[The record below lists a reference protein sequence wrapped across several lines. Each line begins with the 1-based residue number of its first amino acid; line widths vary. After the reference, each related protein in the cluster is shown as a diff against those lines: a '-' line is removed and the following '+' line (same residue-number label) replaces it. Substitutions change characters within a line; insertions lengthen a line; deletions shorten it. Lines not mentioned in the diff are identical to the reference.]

1 MKGVGRVS
9 ERGMKRCKIVAMML
23 LLACCCMTTYYFHVV
38 LGIGAVFSH
47 LFYIPIILAALW
59 WRKKGLFVAI
69 FLAAL
74 LVLSHLFMRHDV
86 TTVYDYIRAPVLII
100 VSITIIVLTD
110 RVIHAE
116 HQAHLSGI
124 FKTIKNVNHLVVTTK
139 DRSSLLN
146 KVCDAVIEEQRYCA
160 SCIACFGGD
169 SFTAVS
175 SSCASDADG
184 ISRFCDSMSN
194 SNPPKCVKDVLATE
208 EQPDQDNHE
217 NLIKAMNKT
226 ADCRG
231 CPFEDTCAGS
241 NVAVT
246 RIEHAGKQFGLFAII
261 FLPGVKVRKGE
272 KELLKEVASS
282 IAIALDNMA
291 LEEMR
296 KQSDAA
302 LQESEALYRAIF
314 ENTVDGIAI
323 YDAVDDGADFI
334 FADINKGSETID
346 NIKREEVISRSILG
360 VFPGVEEFGLLEVF
374 RRVWATGMP
383 EHHPIS
389 MYQDNRIAGWREHF
403 VYKLPSGEIASV
415 YHDETNRRIAE
426 ESLKRSERQLRE
438 TKEYLTNVIES
449 SADAVVVV
457 DMDGIVR
464 DWNAGAEG
472 YMGYTAD
479 EVLGTHNRRF
489 FANPAEADR
498 IIEMVN
504 RDGKIRHYRTIA
516 TRKGGTPVQ
525 ISMSVAMLKDKDG
538 VPIGTVRVS
547 RDITETMEFEAK
559 IRKERDNLN
568 LMFDAMADWV
578 YVVSDNYKIEFMN
591 KALVNIFG
599 DRAGSTCYGVFHNRE
614 EPCPL
619 CKNPRVL
626 RGETVRWEWH
636 ANRRD
641 RTYDLIETPFKNID
655 GTISKLTMFRD
666 ITRRKQ
672 AEKRIKEEYHR
683 AEFYTDIMG
692 HDINNMNQVTIGY
705 LDLMLQ
711 MPDFPDQ
718 FKEHI
723 RTALKHAKKSAN
735 LIANVKKLSR
745 VRSGEIELHTIDIYP
760 AFTSAVEDA
769 KSVQGKVR
777 VNSNITDGQYFIRG
791 NDLLFDVFANLLN
804 NAVKFDEH
812 EIIEID
818 VNIDSP
824 ASTPANREYWQIEVM
839 DHGHGISDKYKEV
852 IFNRLEQ
859 AGESSQG
866 SGLGLTIVKNIV
878 ESYGGTVQ
886 VEDRI
891 RGNWTHGSK
900 FVINLPKGK
909 NDDNNTHS
917 GR

>member
-1 MKGVGRVS
+1 MKSVGGVSDG
-9 ERGMKRCKIVAMML
+9 GMEWCKIVAMAL

-47 LFYIPIILAALW
+47 LFYIPIILAAMW
-59 WRKKGLFVAI
+59 WRAKGLFVAI

-74 LVLSHLFMRHDV
+74 LVLSHFFLRSDV
-86 TTVYDYIRAPVLII
+86 TTIYDYIRAPMLIL
-100 VSITIIVLTD
+100 VSLTIIVLVD
-110 RVIHAE
+110 RVVHAE

-169 SFTAVS
+169 SFISVAN
-175 SSCASDADG
+175 SCADDADN
-184 ISRFCDSMSN
+184 ISRFCDSMSG
-194 SNPPKCVKDVLATE
+194 SNPPECVRDVLARE
-208 EQPDQDNHE
+208 EDPEYQDNQE
-217 NLIKAMNKT
+217 CLIKTMNKPRG
-226 ADCRG
+226 CRG
-231 CPFEDTCAGS
+231 CPFEGTCAGCD
-241 NVAVT
+241 VAVA
-246 RIEHAGKQFGLFAII
+246 RIEHAGKRFGLFAII
-261 FLPGVKVRKGE
+261 FLPGVRVRKGE

-282 IAIALDNMA
+282 VAIALDNME

-302 LQESEALYRAIF
+302 LQESEALYRAVF

-323 YDAVDDGADFI
+323 YDVVDGGKDFV
-334 FADINKGSETID
+334 FADINKGGETID
-346 NIKREEVISRSILG
+346 NIKREEVTRRSVLE

-374 RRVWATGMP
+374 RRVWATGVP

-389 MYQDNRIAGWREHF
+389 MYQDNRIAGWRENF

-426 ESLKRSERQLRE
+426 EALKRSERQLRE
-438 TKEYLTNVIES
+438 TKEYLANVIES

-489 FANPAEADR
+489 FADPAEADR
-498 IIEMVN
+498 ITRMVS
-504 RDGKIRHYRTIA
+504 RDGQIKHHRTIA
-516 TRKGGTPVQ
+516 TRKGGTPVH
-525 ISMSVAMLKDKDG
+525 ISMSVAMLKDRDG

-547 RDITETMEFEAK
+547 RDITETVEFEAK
-559 IRKERDNLN
+559 IRKERDNLT
-568 LMFDAMADWV
+568 LMFDAMADGV
-578 YVVSDNYKIEFMN
+578 YVVSDDYKIEFMN

-599 DRAGSTCYGVFHNRE
+599 DRAGSTCYKVFHNRE
-614 EPCPL
+614 DPCPH

-636 ANRRD
+636 THRRD
-641 RTYDLIETPFKNID
+641 RTFDLIETPLKNID
-655 GTISKLTMFRD
+655 GTVSKLTMFRD
-666 ITRRKQ
+666 ITRRKL
-672 AEKRIKEEYHR
+672 AEKRIEEEYHR

-718 FKEHI
+718 FRKQI
-723 RTALKHAKKSAN
+723 MTALKHAKKSAN
-735 LIANVKKLSR
+735 LIANVKKLSK
-745 VRSGEIELHTIDIYP
+745 VRSGEIELNTIDIYP
-760 AFTSAVEDA
+760 AFTSASDDA
-769 KSVQGKVR
+769 KSVPEEVR
-777 VNSNITDGQYFIRG
+777 INSNITEGRYFIRG

-812 EIIEID
+812 EIVEID
-818 VNIDSP
+818 VNIDSS
-824 ASTPANREYWQIEVM
+824 ASADGACWQIEVA
-839 DHGHGISDKYKEV
+839 DHGHGISDEYKEV
-852 IFNRLEQ
+852 VFNRLEQ

-866 SGLGLTIVKNIV
+866 SGLGLTIVKNVV
-878 ESYGGTVQ
+878 ESYGGTVR
-886 VEDRI
+886 VEDRV
-891 RGNWTHGSK
+891 RGDWTRGSK
-900 FVINLPKGK
+900 IVINLPKGESDG
-909 NDDNNTHS
+909 NDIHS
-917 GR
+917 G

>member
-9 ERGMKRCKIVAMML
+9 KRGMERCKIVAMML
-23 LLACCCMTTYYFHVV
+23 MLACCCMTTYYFHVV

-47 LFYIPIILAALW
+47 LFYIPIIIAALW

-69 FLAAL
+69 FLAIL
-74 LVLSHLFMRHDV
+74 LVLSHFFLRPDV
-86 TTVYDYIRAPVLII
+86 TTIYDYIRAPMLII
-100 VSITIIVLTD
+100 VSITIVVLMN
-110 RVIHAE
+110 RVVHAE
-116 HQAHLSGI
+116 HQAHLSSI

-146 KVCDAVIEEQRYCA
+146 KIVDAVIEEQRYCA

-169 SFTAVS
+169 SFTAVA
-175 SSCASDADG
+175 SSCAGDADG
-184 ISRFCDSMSN
+184 ISRFCDSMSG
-194 SNPPKCVKDVLATE
+194 SNPPECVKDVLARE
-208 EQPDQDNHE
+208 EDPE
-217 NLIKAMNKT
+217 NQEDLIKAINKPG
-226 ADCRG
+226 DCGG
-231 CPFEDTCAGS
+231 CPLEGTCAGS
-241 NVAVT
+241 DVAVA
-246 RIEHAGKQFGLFAII
+246 RIEHAGKRFGLFAII
-261 FLPGVKVRKGE
+261 FLPGVRVRKGE

-282 IAIALDNMA
+282 VAIALDNME
-291 LEEMR
+291 LEDMR

-302 LQESEALYRAIF
+302 LQENEALYRAVF

-323 YDAVDDGADFI
+323 YDVADDGMDFI

-346 NIKREEVISRSILG
+346 NIKREEVISRSILE

-374 RRVWATGMP
+374 RRVWATGTP

-479 EVLGTHNRRF
+479 EVIGTHNKRF
-489 FANPAEADR
+489 FADPAEADR
-498 IIEMVN
+498 IMGMVG
-504 RDGKIRHYRTIA
+504 RDGEIRHYITIA
-516 TRKGGTPVQ
+516 TRKDGTPVH

-547 RDITETMEFEAK
+547 RDITETVEFEAK

-568 LMFDAMADWV
+568 LMFDAMADGV
-578 YVVSDNYKIEFMN
+578 YVVSDDHKIEFMN

-599 DRAGSTCYGVFHNRE
+599 DQAGSTCYRVFHNRE

-636 ANRRD
+636 THKRD
-641 RTYDLIETPFKNID
+641 KTYDLIETPLKNID
-655 GTISKLTMFRD
+655 GTVSKLTIFRD
-666 ITRRKQ
+666 ITRRKR
-672 AEKRIKEEYHR
+672 AEKRIEEEYHR

-718 FKEHI
+718 FRKHI
-723 RTALKHAKKSAN
+723 RTALKHAKKGAN

-745 VRSGEIELHTIDIYP
+745 VRSGEIERNTIDVYP
-760 AFTSAVEDA
+760 AFASASDDA
-769 KSVQGKVR
+769 KSVPKEVR
-777 VNSNITDGQYFIRG
+777 INSNITEGRYFIRG

-812 EIIEID
+812 EIVDID
-818 VNIDSP
+818 VNIDSS
-824 ASTPANREYWQIEVM
+824 ASASADGAYWQIEVA
-839 DHGHGISDKYKEV
+839 DHGHGISDEYKEV
-852 IFNRLEQ
+852 VFNRLEQ

-866 SGLGLTIVKNIV
+866 SGLGLTIVKNVV
-878 ESYGGTVQ
+878 ESYGGTVR
-886 VEDRI
+886 VEDRV
-891 RGNWTHGSK
+891 RGDCTRGSK
-900 FVINLPKGK
+900 FIIDLPKGERGG
-909 NDDNNTHS
+909 NDSHS

>member
-1 MKGVGRVS
+1 VNGVGRVS
-9 ERGMKRCKIVAMML
+9 KRDVERCKIIAMML
-23 LLACCCMTTYYFHVV
+23 LLACCCMITYYFHVV

-59 WRKKGLFVAI
+59 WREKGLFVAI

-86 TTVYDYIRAPVLII
+86 TTLYDYIRAPMLII
-100 VSITIIVLTD
+100 VSVTIIVLVD
-110 RVIHAE
+110 RVVHAE
-116 HQAHLSGI
+116 QEAHLNRI

-139 DRSSLLN
+139 DRARLLN
-146 KVCDAVIEEQRYCA
+146 KVCDVVIEEQRYCA

-169 SFTAVS
+169 SFTAVA
-175 SSCASDADG
+175 SSCADAADDV
-184 ISRFCDSMSN
+184 SRFCDRMSG
-194 SNPPKCVKDVLATE
+194 SDPLGCVRDVLAGE
-208 EQPDQDNHE
+208 DMV
-217 NLIKAMNKT
+217 KVMNKPE
-226 ADCRG
+226 DCRG
-231 CPFEDTCAGS
+231 CPFEGTCAGS
-241 NVAVT
+241 NVAVA
-246 RIEHAGKQFGLFAII
+246 RIEHAGKRFGLFAII
-261 FLPGVKVRKGE
+261 FLPGVRVRKGE

-282 IAIALDNMA
+282 VAIALDNME

-302 LQESEALYRAIF
+302 LQEREALYRAVF

-323 YDAVDDGADFI
+323 YDAVDDGMDFI

-346 NIKREEVISRSILG
+346 NIKREGVISRSILE

-374 RRVWATGMP
+374 RRVWATGTP

-389 MYQDNRIAGWREHF
+389 MYQDDRIAGWREHF

-426 ESLKRSERQLRE
+426 ESLKRSEMQLRE
-438 TKEYLTNVIES
+438 TKEYLANVIES

-457 DMDGIVR
+457 DTDGIVR

-479 EVLGTHNRRF
+479 EVLGTHNKRF
-489 FANPAEADR
+489 FADPAEADR
-498 IIEMVN
+498 IMGMVG

-516 TRKGGTPVQ
+516 TRKDGTPVH

-547 RDITETMEFEAK
+547 RDITETVEFEAK
-559 IRKERDNLN
+559 IREERDNLN

-578 YVVSDNYKIEFMN
+578 YVVSDDHEIEFMN

-599 DRAGSTCYGVFHNRE
+599 DRAGSTCYKVFHDRE
-614 EPCPL
+614 DPCPR

-636 ANRRD
+636 THRSD
-641 RTYDLIETPFKNID
+641 RTYDLIETPLKNID
-655 GTISKLTMFRD
+655 GTVSKLTIFRD
-666 ITRRKQ
+666 ITRRKP
-672 AEKRIKEEYHR
+672 AEKRIEEEYHR

-711 MPDFPDQ
+711 MPDFPDK
-718 FKEHI
+718 FRKHI
-723 RTALKHAKKSAN
+723 MTSLKHAKKSAN

-745 VRSGEIELHTIDIYP
+745 VRSGEIELNTIDIYP
-760 AFTSAVEDA
+760 AFASAVEDA
-769 KSVQGKVR
+769 RSVPEEVR
-777 VNSNITDGQYFIRG
+777 INSNITGGQYFIRG

-812 EIIEID
+812 GIVEID
-818 VNIDSP
+818 VNIDSL
-824 ASTPANREYWQIEVM
+824 ASASADGAYWQIEVA
-839 DHGHGISDKYKEV
+839 DHGHGISDEHKDV
-852 IFNRLEQ
+852 VFNRLER

-866 SGLGLTIVKNIV
+866 SGLGLTIVKNVV
-878 ESYGGTVQ
+878 ESYGGTVR
-886 VEDRI
+886 VEDRV
-891 RGNWTHGSK
+891 RGDWTRGSK
-900 FVINLPKGK
+900 FVINLPKGECGG
-909 NDDNNTHS
+909 NDIHS
-917 GR
+917 G